1 MSNKVEVKNLITT
14 CAGLSEEEKS
24 TLRSFLDRN
33 IIGIDSMTNNGNL
46 IEIPDLKLVISD
58 NLKGKFDDGFI

>member
-1 MSNKVEVKNLITT
+1 
-14 CAGLSEEEKS
+14 
-24 TLRSFLDRN
+24 
-33 IIGIDSMTNNGNL
+33 MTNNGNL